1 MGRFLAGDDWILEG
15 IQMKVDS
22 GFTGVIYRREDAA
35 AIWRW
40 ICPHSDH
47 ATRAEAIACGRTRL
61 TEGLEVRRDPPP

>member
-1 MGRFLAGDDWILEG
+1 MGRFLVGDDWVLEA

-35 AIWRW
+35 GIWRW

-47 ATRAEAIACGRTRL
+47 ATRAEAIACGRSRL
-61 TEGLEVRRDPPP
+61 TEG